1 MKPSRQFQS
10 PKQAD
15 LEMALKLA
23 QIQKLQASA
32 YKDRQ
37 EAFEESMAS
46 LNPMRNLKK

>member
-1 MKPSRQFQS
+1 MKPTRQFQN
-10 PKQAD
+10 PKQAE

-37 EAFEESMAS
+37 EAFEESMS
-46 LNPMRNLKK
+46 PLDPMRNLKK

>member
-32 YKDRQ
+32 QKDRQ
-37 EAFEESMAS
+37 EVFEESMAP
-46 LNPMRNLKK
+46 LNPLRNIKN